1 MVNISYYDSQIGKI
15 TIASKN
21 EKIIGLWLE
30 GQKYYKQGLDDK
42 TIINDNDIAIKIAK
56 KWLDDYF
63 LGKVPNIPYEFL
75 APSGS
80 DFEKNVWKI
89 LCTIPYGNTTTYGDI
104 AKNLEKIY
112 NKKMSAQAVGGAVC
126 HNPISIIIPCHR
138 VIGKDGNLTGYAGG
152 IDNKIKLLRLE
163 NVDMTHMY
171 IPKINKK

>member
-1 MVNISYYDSQIGKI
+1 M
-15 TIASKN
+15 
-21 EKIIGLWLE
+21 
-30 GQKYYKQGLDDK
+30 
-42 TIINDNDIAIKIAK
+42 
-56 KWLDDYF
+56 DDYF

-75 APSGS
+75 VPSGS
-80 DFEKNVWKI
+80 DFEKNVWEI
-89 LCTIPYGNTTTYGDI
+89 LCTIPYGNITTYGDI

-112 NKKMSAQAVGGAVC
+112 NKKMSAQAVEGAVF
-126 HNPISIIIPCHR
+126 HKTISIIIPCHR